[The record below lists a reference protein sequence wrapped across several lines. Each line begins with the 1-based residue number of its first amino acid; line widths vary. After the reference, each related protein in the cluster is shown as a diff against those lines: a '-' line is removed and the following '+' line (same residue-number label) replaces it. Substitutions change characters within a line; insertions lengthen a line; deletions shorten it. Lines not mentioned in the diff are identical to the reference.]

1 MPIIAPPYHD
11 EYHPVV
17 LLSELNESVELI
29 WTTIF
34 SHEIP
39 FLINSPPLI
48 DILSI
53 IKYEWFIN

>member
-17 LLSELNESVELI
+17 LLSELDESVELI

-34 SHEIP
+34 SHENTTQSI
-39 FLINSPPLI
+39 I